1 MTDFTYY
8 CLIIS
13 YIGPTIMFA
22 IAFIYGFFQIKDWKK
37 KKRLEKQSDIAEKVL
52 HYLDNSEIDFRE
64 LVEFKS
70 NSFHIYDRNSKGNKD
85 KMASLSPEKQEQF
98 RKRLD
103 QDPEELRNYIK
114 SLRNVSMVLR
124 KAHLISL
131 RLSSDKAQKI
141 LSELMESL
149 KQLIRE
155 IILVFYKLDTI
166 ITQWYVEMSAARSKR
181 KNHKQMS
188 TGPISK
194 H

>member
-1 MTDFTYY
+1 
-8 CLIIS
+8 
-13 YIGPTIMFA
+13 MFA

-155 IILVFYKLDTI
+155 IILYRNPKLEPKD
-166 ITQWYVEMSAARSKR
+166 RSDDNKMNTLEEAIKKLYDVVR
-181 KNHKQMS
+181 KELKTHLCFL
-188 TGPISK
+188 
-194 H
+194 